1 MDLTSYLAFAQKTAG
16 LVLLLLKLLA
26 IHLKGPSLAE
36 PILKRLQ
43 LLVGRFCRKPLFE
56 VCHLIVGSAEDEDIW
71 TCFQIIFQLFF
82 LGYGIYNVICEP
94 NTEWNPIIA
103 ALIYFIWIGFLVWEG
118 VKLYRA
124 WKKLGLQPR
133 PSLILNTSTMNNL
146 STISEI
152 C

>member
-1 MDLTSYLAFAQKTAG
+1 
-16 LVLLLLKLLA
+16 
-26 IHLKGPSLAE
+26 LAE

-43 LLVGRFCRKPLFE
+43 MLVGRFCRKPLFE
-56 VCHLIVGSAEDEDIW
+56 VWHLIVGSAEDEDIW

-82 LGYGIYNVICEP
+82 LSYGIYDVICEP
-94 NTEWNPIIA
+94 NTEWNSIIA

-118 VKLYRA
+118 FKLYGA

-133 PSLILNTSTMNNL
+133 PTLILNTSTINNL
-146 STISEI
+146 PTISKI